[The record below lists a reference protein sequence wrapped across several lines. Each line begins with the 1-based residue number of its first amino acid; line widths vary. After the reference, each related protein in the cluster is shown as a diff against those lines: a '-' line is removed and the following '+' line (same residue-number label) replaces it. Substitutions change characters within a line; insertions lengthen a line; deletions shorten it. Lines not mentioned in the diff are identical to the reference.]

1 MRAASGGLTFASCQT
16 PTQTLSYSL
25 SPAGQG
31 EAVRWK
37 SLWIEIGEEINFQL
51 PLQVKQTWFGKS
63 FPHYPASHAQLHSIP
78 DSSTSPP
85 KIEQHRGM
93 GMGVVVNSQQLLSAA
108 LSSSHFLPLCSSM
121 GFQWTAVPWA
131 NIHLLQCEV
140 FHMLQ
145 CGYLFHHG
153 LVYRFREIPVSPRSS
168 PWVSLESLLQHLEH
182 LITFLLP

>member
-1 MRAASGGLTFASCQT
+1 MRAASVGLTFARCQT

-31 EAVRWK
+31 ETVRWK
-37 SLWIEIGEEINFQL
+37 SLWIEMGGEINFQL

-85 KIEQHRGM
+85 KTEQHRGM
-93 GMGVVVNSQQLLSAA
+93 GSGSCGQFTTTPLCRAEFLLT
-108 LSSSHFLPLCSSM
+108 LFPCSSM
-121 GFQWTAVPWA
+121 GFQWAAVPWA

-153 LVYRFREIPVSPRSS
+153 LVYRFREIPVSPQSS